1 MAITVNY
8 SGTPFLITI
17 PKSDLTLDTGT
28 KYNLIVDVFW
38 QLLRDYADSE
48 EGMVHPVIYS
58 RIPATASTPSITEV
72 NIDYYELQ
80 FEDGL
85 YSVNI
90 INGNTNI
97 RDVEVKN
104 QVSVNTNNTTGF
116 IDQTIL
122 VHGTFNSGIYW
133 DNINGKAA
141 ITDIS
146 TDGNEANPLLN
157 LTDVISQAV
166 LLRFNKIHVV
176 AAASTV
182 DPLPS
187 LDEYKLD
194 GISRANTL
202 INFGSGSPIVK
213 ADTGDSVFTDL
224 HLVGDLWGG
233 ISVVHCVVGDLTGV
247 GCTVNETIID
257 NSLFVGDMILRVS
270 NTQPV
275 TIVNCGAINGHQFVL
290 DVNGTTG
297 NIVLQN
303 FSDRLKIINMTSAI
317 DIHISSAAGCELV
330 IDASCT
336 AAGIFEVHGSVVVI
350 NESNLTIDDDTIMT
364 QNDNILAMII
374 DMFKYEKNRTKIDPV
389 AFTMTIYDD
398 DLTTPIRVFD
408 LKDSNGVASVT
419 EIYERI
425 PQ

>member
-1 MAITVNY
+1 M
-8 SGTPFLITI
+8 
-17 PKSDLTLDTGT
+17 
-28 KYNLIVDVFW
+28 
-38 QLLRDYADSE
+38 
-48 EGMVHPVIYS
+48 
-58 RIPATASTPSITEV
+58 
-72 NIDYYELQ
+72 
-80 FEDGL
+80 
-85 YSVNI
+85 
-90 INGNTNI
+90 
-97 RDVEVKN
+97 
-104 QVSVNTNNTTGF
+104 
-116 IDQTIL
+116 
-122 VHGTFNSGIYW
+122 
-133 DNINGKAA
+133 
-141 ITDIS
+141 
-146 TDGNEANPLLN
+146 
-157 LTDVISQAV
+157 
-166 LLRFNKIHVV
+166 
-176 AAASTV
+176 
-182 DPLPS
+182 
-187 LDEYKLD
+187 
-194 GISRANTL
+194 
-202 INFGSGSPIVK
+202 
-213 ADTGDSVFTDL
+213 FTDL

-233 ISVVHCVVGDLTGV
+233 ISAVHCVVGDLTGV